1 MSLKYYSA
9 WFCPFANRTT
19 LALEHHGLAYE
30 WIEALGWERRAAS
43 GEENLQAGSRSEWWY
58 HWKHP
63 ELLQVNPD
71 GMVPTL
77 TLGNKVATESITCM
91 RLIDELARSQGS
103 PKCLVPQDPWERA
116 HHQNWAVRVN
126 KTCSAY
132 YSVLVKDEGFDQ
144 LVSGLEDFAQHAGP
158 YFGGRDEP
166 GIVDLTLF
174 PYAARFYVLELKNR
188 KIPEIPAYDAW
199 LQRLMDDPV
208 LAATLPDRDRYLHH
222 IEKYASGKARSKVAN
237 AVRRGVAA
245 HDYDH
250 SKDGA

>member
-1 MSLKYYSA
+1 MKY
-9 WFCPFANRTT
+9 T
-19 LALEHHGLAYE
+19 

-43 GEENLQAGSRSEWWY
+43 GAETFQADSRREWWY
-58 HWKHP
+58 HWKH
-63 ELLQVNPD
+63 EDLLRVNPE

-77 TLGNKVATESITCM
+77 TLGTKVATESITCM

-103 PKCLVPQDPWERA
+103 KKCLVPDDPWTRA
-116 HHQNWAVRVN
+116 HHQNWALKVN

-132 YSVLVKDEGFDQ
+132 YSILVKDEGFDQ
-144 LVSGLEDFAQHAGP
+144 LVAGLHEFAQNLGP
-158 YFGGRDEP
+158 YFDKRDEP
-166 GIVDLTLF
+166 GIVDFTLF
-174 PYAARFYVLELKNR
+174 PYAARFYVLELKKK

-199 LQRLMDDPV
+199 LQRLLDDPV
-208 LAATLPDRDRYLHH
+208 LRATLPDKQRYLQH

-237 AVRRGVAA
+237 AVRRGVSA